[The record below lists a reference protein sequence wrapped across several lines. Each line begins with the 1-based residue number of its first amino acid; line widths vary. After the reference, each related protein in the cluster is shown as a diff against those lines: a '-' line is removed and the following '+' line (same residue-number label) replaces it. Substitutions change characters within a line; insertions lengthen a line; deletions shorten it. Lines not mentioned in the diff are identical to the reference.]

1 MDYDMLFSIGELA
14 NICGITPKTLRYYDK
29 LGLLKPAYINTT
41 NGYRFY
47 TRWHITR
54 ISTIK
59 QLQNIGISLDDIHTF
74 FMQDDETNI
83 VGCLSGL
90 LKYQEKYIAAQLTEL
105 EQKQKKIR
113 SLQLQCETLKG
124 KTAYDESIGITI
136 RPIPKRRILYTSYH
150 GTYTPGLF
158 RKCYQELLSD
168 IKAAGYDPGEMELS
182 APLSIF
188 CISENRNDS
197 GNADIKLGYEMNNR
211 QEVSLPALYIDEGLY
226 ACCICRGPYNRLK
239 TELSRTLHETIKD
252 MGYQI
257 FSPQIAYYYI
267 HEVIAED
274 KNYLTEIQIPVKI
287 MEI

>member
-105 EQKQKKIR
+105 EQKQKKNPVF
-113 SLQLQCETLKG
+113 T
-124 KTAYDESIGITI
+124 IT
-136 RPIPKRRILYTSYH
+136 
-150 GTYTPGLF
+150 
-158 RKCYQELLSD
+158 
-168 IKAAGYDPGEMELS
+168 M
-182 APLSIF
+182 
-188 CISENRNDS
+188 
-197 GNADIKLGYEMNNR
+197 
-211 QEVSLPALYIDEGLY
+211 
-226 ACCICRGPYNRLK
+226 
-239 TELSRTLHETIKD
+239 
-252 MGYQI
+252 
-257 FSPQIAYYYI
+257 
-267 HEVIAED
+267 
-274 KNYLTEIQIPVKI
+274 
-287 MEI
+287 